1 MSSTVDERIVQMK
14 FDNSQFEENATKTI
28 ATLDKLDKGLK
39 FGSTDS
45 GLLNLQ
51 GVVNKFNFM
60 SMENGLQSLTSKF
73 TALDVVAATILNRL
87 TNKVVDAG
95 EKIGKALTIQ
105 GALDGFNEYELKMNS
120 VQTILNSAV
129 DKKGN
134 AVQLDYVKEKLEELN
149 VYADKTIYSFKDMTD
164 SIGKFT
170 NAGVDLDTA
179 VKAIQGI
186 SNEAAL
192 SGANAQQASHA
203 MYNFAQALSTGYI
216 QTIDWKSIEVAQ
228 MATKGFKEELLK
240 TADEMGTVKKQSNGM
255 YKVLTHGGKKFDEEI
270 SATKKFRDSLQSQWL
285 TTEVLTKT
293 LEKYSNENTEVGKK
307 AFKAAQDIK
316 TFTQLIDV
324 LKESIGSGWAMSFE
338 YIIGDFKQAKK
349 LWTEVGGVL
358 TSITDSQSK
367 ARNALLKGWSEDG
380 GRKAAIKAIK
390 NIWAGLNDITTK
402 ASEAMDHVF
411 PDVTVDK
418 LIAVTKTFRDFT
430 KNLRLN
436 DEVSHNLYE
445 TFKGMFSVVD
455 IGIQVFRL
463 LKNTISPYVH
473 LVPDAASA
481 FLGFTGTI
489 GGFLDKVDKALKKSE
504 SFSDVLHNLN
514 INVLDNL
521 PSFKKLRDILS
532 EVGGK
537 LDPIKEKL
545 KGVFDNLVDKSAGK
559 KIDFLGVALQGF
571 YKAGEFVAKGV
582 SFILDAFGKF
592 KDGMSQLG
600 LGGIIQALQLFI
612 SINTFRKISSFFGGF
627 AGVLDDI
634 GDIVDDVKKIPRM
647 FEDIGD
653 SISNFMKR
661 LKHIKTLEAISKSLL
676 ILSGALLV
684 LSLIPADR
692 LESAVG
698 GISIVLGEIVGAMA
712 ILDNLGGKKKGFV
725 DTVGT
730 TMIKLSASILILA
743 IALKALSSLD
753 VEQLKVGLSG
763 VSVLLLGLAFVASL
777 LSKGDG
783 KIKKGGTTL
792 IMFAVALKIMAGV
805 VKSLSEMNM
814 DQLGTGLAGIG
825 VMLTYLVM
833 FSAILGK
840 LDSVKF
846 SSGLGLIEMA
856 AAVLILYQA
865 LESFSKLDMA
875 SLSNGVIG
883 MSAVLAIIGIFS
895 ALMQGNKVNLF
906 AIGTGM
912 LIMSAAMVVL
922 SKALTNLGSIP
933 LSQIGVGLT
942 AMAGALI
949 IFGIAGALLSEVA
962 AQLIGVSTAFLIFGI
977 GINAV
982 VPALQALSQLSL
994 SELITGLVGLGGAIL
1009 IFGVAGAALA
1019 DMALPLIGVS
1029 VALGLFAIS
1038 INLLVPALQA
1048 FASMGVENLIV
1059 SIGGLAAVL
1068 LVFGVA
1074 ATLLSAAIIPMMGLA
1089 LALTLLGASCI
1100 VLGAGLT
1107 VLTYGLQAFGGMVVS
1122 VFSSVGTFLSDVFGK
1137 IGGIGGALMDI
1148 LGKAKEGIISL
1159 FSSGDTTEEANKAVD
1174 ETASAITNN
1183 SQKVT
1188 QATDGLVQ
1196 GAQQS
1201 MSALPDAYGEIG
1213 ITSID
1218 EFTKGLGSMDFGAV
1232 TDQIA
1237 QETTG
1242 GLDFTQSLNSLGLE
1256 NMSSYAS
1263 GVESGAG
1270 DVSSAISSLGGTID
1284 GSFSGLDSSM
1294 YTHGGIGI
1302 DQLSQGMV
1310 KNSGK
1315 VKTAGT
1321 TAAKA
1326 GLSGAKSK
1334 NGDYPGVGKD
1344 ADQGFANGMSG
1355 NSWIVEAA
1363 ARHVASNAVN
1373 AAKATIQSHSPS
1385 KVFERLGM
1393 YSDQG
1398 FANGF
1403 LRFANLVSD
1412 AAGSVAGKSLST
1424 VKDTMAR
1431 VYSIA
1436 NEGTF
1441 LSPTITPVMDL
1452 SEIQNGANSI
1462 PGMLSGYSLSLAND
1476 NNMLNNERLARNQ
1489 ANSFSSLLGG
1499 LKTAIMNQKPSNNY
1513 NINGITYDDGSNI
1526 ANAMQ
1531 AIANAAIIEGRM

>member
-28 ATLDKLDKGLK
+28 ATLDKLDKGLN

-60 SMENGLQSLTSKF
+60 SMENGLQSLTNKF
-73 TALDVVAATILNRL
+73 TALDVVAATIINRL

-95 EKIGKALTIQ
+95 AKMGKALTIE

-129 DKKGN
+129 DKTGKSVGLE
-134 AVQLDYVKEKLEELN
+134 QVKEKLEELN
-149 VYADKTIYSFKDMTD
+149 IYADKTIYSFKDMTD
-164 SIGKFT
+164 NIGKFT

-192 SGANAQQASHA
+192 SGANAEQASHA

-240 TADEMGTVKKQSNGM
+240 TADEMGTVEKQSNGM

-324 LKESIGSGWAMSFE
+324 LKESIGSGWAQSFE

-349 LWTEVGGVL
+349 LWSDVGSVL
-358 TSITDSQSK
+358 SGITDRQAK
-367 ARNALLKGWSEDG
+367 ARNALLKGWEEDG
-380 GRKAAIKAIK
+380 GRRAAIKAIK
-390 NIWAGLNDITTK
+390 NIWLALSDITTK

-418 LIAVTKTFRDFT
+418 IVAVTKSFKDFT

-445 TFKGMFSVVD
+445 TFKGVFSIVD
-455 IGIQVFRL
+455 IGVQFFRL
-463 LKNTISPYVH
+463 LGNAISPIIG
-473 LVPDAASA
+473 LVPKAASS
-481 FLGFTGTI
+481 FLGFTGKI
-489 GGFLDKVDKALKKSE
+489 GGFLDKVDKALKKSD

-514 INVLDNL
+514 INVLDNV
-521 PSFKKLRDILS
+521 PSF
-532 EVGGK
+532 
-537 LDPIKEKL
+537 EKL
-545 KGVFDNLVDKSAGK
+545 KDRVSELGDKLEPLKKKFKDLFGK
-559 KIDFLGVALQGF
+559 FTDKDGKRIDFLGLALKGF
-571 YKAGEFVAKGV
+571 YKAGELGAKGID
-582 SFILDAFGKF
+582 FIFKAFGKF
-592 KDGMSQLG
+592 KEGLSKLG
-600 LGGIIQALQLFI
+600 LSDILEGLQLYI
-612 SINTFRKISSFFGGF
+612 SINTFRKIIKFFGGF
-627 AGVLDDI
+627 
-634 GDIVDDVKKIPRM
+634 GDIFESVGDIFDDVKKIPKM
-647 FEDIGD
+647 FTDIGD
-653 SISNFMKR
+653 SISDFIKKLN
-661 LKHIKTLEAISKSLL
+661 HIKTLEAISKSLL

-684 LSLIPADR
+684 LSLIPSDK

-698 GISIVLGEIVGAMA
+698 GISIVLGEIVAAMTL
-712 ILDNLGGKKKGFV
+712 LDKLGGKKKGFV
-725 DTVGT
+725 DTVGS

-743 IALKALSSLD
+743 LALKSLSGLD
-753 VEQLKVGLSG
+753 IGQLQIGLSG
-763 VSVLLLGLAFVASL
+763 ITVLLLELAFVAAL
-777 LSKGDG
+777 LSKDDG

-792 IMFAVALKIMAGV
+792 IMFALALKIMGSV

-814 DQLGTGLAGIG
+814 DQLGTGLAGVG
-825 VMLTYLVM
+825 VMLTYLIM

-856 AAVLILYQA
+856 ASLLILYQA
-865 LESFSKLDMA
+865 LESFSKLDMTA
-875 SLSNGVIG
+875 LSNGIIG
-883 MSAVLAIIGIFS
+883 MTAVLAVIGIFS

-912 LIMSAAMVVL
+912 LVMSAAMLVL
-922 SKALTNLGSIP
+922 SSALSSLGSIP
-933 LSQIGVGLT
+933 LSNIGVGLT
-942 AMAGALI
+942 AIAGALI
-949 IFGIAGALLSEVA
+949 IFGITGALLSEVSV
-962 AQLIGVSTAFLIFGI
+962 QLLGVSTAFLIFAVGV
-977 GINAV
+977 NAI
-982 VPALQALSQLSL
+982 VPALQALSQLSVADM
-994 SELITGLVGLGGAIL
+994 ITALVGLGGAML
-1009 IFGVAGAALA
+1009 IFGVASLALA
-1019 DMALPLIGVS
+1019 DLALPIIGVS
-1029 VALGLFAIS
+1029 IALGIFAVS
-1038 INLLVPALQA
+1038 INLLIPALQA
-1048 FASMGVENLIV
+1048 LSSMGVENLIV
-1059 SIGGLAAVL
+1059 SLGGLAGVL
-1068 LVFGVA
+1068 IIFGVA
-1074 ATLLSAAIIPMMGLA
+1074 ATLLSATIIPMMGLA
-1089 LALTLLGASCI
+1089 VALTLLGASCI

-1122 VFSSVGTFLSDVFGK
+1122 VFSGVGTFLSDVFGK
-1137 IGGIGGALMDI
+1137 IGGIGGTLLDL
-1148 LGKAKEGIISL
+1148 LGKAKDGILNL
-1159 FSSGDTTEEANKAVD
+1159 FKSGETTEEANKAVD
-1174 ETASAITNN
+1174 ETANAITNN
-1183 SQKVT
+1183 TSKVT

-1201 MSALPDAYGEIG
+1201 MSALPDAYGGIG
-1213 ITSID
+1213 VTSI
-1218 EFTKGLGSMDFGAV
+1218 EAFTNGLGSMDFGAV

-1242 GLDFTQSLNSLGLE
+1242 GLDFTESLNSLGIE
-1256 NMSSYAS
+1256 NMTSYAS
-1263 GVESGAG
+1263 GIDASSG
-1270 DVSSAISSLGGTID
+1270 DVTDAISTLGGAVDESFAGLTTD
-1284 GSFSGLDSSM
+1284 FYNQGSSSV
-1294 YTHGGIGI
+1294 G
-1302 DQLSQGMV
+1302 QLSSGITDNKDKV
-1310 KNSGK
+1310 NTAGKKAANSG
-1315 VKTAGT
+1315 VKGV
-1321 TAAKA
+1321 
-1326 GLSGAKSK
+1326 KSK
-1334 NGDYPGVGKD
+1334 NDDYYNAGMS
-1344 ADQGFANGMSG
+1344 ADQGLANGMKDYT
-1355 NSWIVEAA
+1355 WIVDAA
-1363 ARHVASNAVN
+1363 AKHVANSAVN
-1373 AAKATIQSHSPS
+1373 TAKATIQSRSPS

-1403 LRFANLVSD
+1403 LKFANLVSN
-1412 AAGSVAGKSLST
+1412 AAGSVAGDSLST

-1441 LSPTITPVMDL
+1441 MSPTITPVMDL

-1462 PGMLSGYSLSLAND
+1462 PGMLSGYSLSLANT
-1476 NNMLNNERLARNQ
+1476 NNAMNNEQMARNQ
-1489 ANSFSSLLGG
+1489 ANNLASLFGG
-1499 LKTAIMNQKPSNNY
+1499 LKNAIMNQQPSNNY
-1513 NINGITYDDGSNI
+1513 NINGVTYDDGSNI

>member
-28 ATLDKLDKGLK
+28 ATLDKLDKGLN

-60 SMENGLQSLTSKF
+60 SMENGLQSLTNKF
-73 TALDVVAATILNRL
+73 TALDVVAATIINRL

-95 EKIGKALTIQ
+95 AKMGKALTIE
-105 GALDGFNEYELKMNS
+105 GALDGFKEYELKMNS

-129 DKKGN
+129 NKDGTAVTLDK
-134 AVQLDYVKEKLEELN
+134 VKEKLEELN

-164 SIGKFT
+164 NIGKFT

-192 SGANAQQASHA
+192 SGANAEQASHA

-240 TADEMGTVKKQSNGM
+240 TADEMGTVQKQSNGM

-270 SATKKFRDSLQSQWL
+270 SSTKKFRDSLQSQWL

-324 LKESIGSGWAMSFE
+324 LKESIGSGWAQSFE
-338 YIIGDFKQAKK
+338 YIIGDFNQAKK
-349 LWTEVGGVL
+349 LWSEVGSVL
-358 TSITDSQSK
+358 TGITDKQAK
-367 ARNALLKGWSEDG
+367 ARNALLKGWEEDG
-380 GRKAAIKAIK
+380 GRRAAIKAIK
-390 NIWAGLNDITTK
+390 NIWLAMSDITTK

-418 LIAVTKTFRDFT
+418 IVAVTKQFKDFT

-436 DEVSHNLYE
+436 NEVSHNLYE
-445 TFKGMFSVVD
+445 TFKGVFSTVD
-455 IGIQVFRL
+455 IGIQFFRL
-463 LKNTISPYVH
+463 LGNAISPIIGI
-473 LVPDAASA
+473 VPKAASS
-481 FLGFTGTI
+481 FLGFTGKI
-489 GGFLDKVDKALKKSE
+489 GGFLDKVDKALQKSE
-504 SFSDVLHNLN
+504 SFSDALHNLN

-521 PSFKKLRDILS
+521 PSFEKLRNVLS
-532 EVGGK
+532 EVGNK
-537 LDPIKEKL
+537 LDPIKDKV
-545 KGVFDNLVDKSAGK
+545 KGVFDNLVDKTAGK
-559 KIDFLGVALQGF
+559 KIDFLGIALQGF
-571 YKAGEFVAKGV
+571 YKAGEFAAKGI
-582 SFILDAFGKF
+582 SFILEAFGKL
-592 KDGMSQLG
+592 KEGVSKLG
-600 LGGIIQALQLFI
+600 LGGILQALQLFI

-627 AGVLDDI
+627 TGILDDF
-634 GDIVDDVKKIPRM
+634 GDIVEDVKKIPSM
-647 FEDIGD
+647 FTDIGD
-653 SISNFMKR
+653 AISNFMKR

-725 DTVGT
+725 DTVGS

-743 IALKALSSLD
+743 FALKSLSSLD
-753 VEQLKVGLSG
+753 VDQLKVGLSG
-763 VSVLLLGLAFVASL
+763 VTVLLLGLAFVASL
-777 LSKGDG
+777 LSKSDG

-805 VKSLSEMNM
+805 VKSLSDMNM

-840 LDSVKF
+840 LDSIKF

-856 AAVLILYQA
+856 ASLLILYQA
-865 LESFSKLDMA
+865 LESFSKLDMTA
-875 SLSNGVIG
+875 LSNGIIG
-883 MSAVLAIIGIFS
+883 MSAVLSVIGIFS

-912 LIMSAAMVVL
+912 LVMSAAMMVL
-922 SKALTNLGSIP
+922 SSALSSLGSIP
-933 LSQIGVGLT
+933 LSNIGIGLT
-942 AMAGALI
+942 AIAGALI
-949 IFGIAGALLSEVA
+949 IFGVTGALLSEVSV
-962 AQLIGVSTAFLIFGI
+962 QLLGVSTAFLIFAAGV
-977 GINAV
+977 NAI
-982 VPALQALSQLSL
+982 VPALQALSAISVADM
-994 SELITGLVGLGGAIL
+994 ITALVGLAGSML
-1009 IFGVAGAALA
+1009 IFGVASVALA
-1019 DMALPLIGVS
+1019 DLALPIIGVS
-1029 VALGLFAIS
+1029 VALGIFAVS
-1038 INLLVPALQA
+1038 INMLIPALQA

-1068 LVFGVA
+1068 IVFGVA
-1074 ATLLSAAIIPMMGLA
+1074 ATLLSAAIVPMMGLA

-1122 VFSSVGTFLSDVFGK
+1122 VFSGVGTFLSDVFGK
-1137 IGGIGGALMDI
+1137 IGGIGGTLLDL
-1148 LGKAKEGIISL
+1148 LGKAKDGILNL
-1159 FSSGDTTEEANKAVD
+1159 FKSGDTTEEANKAVD
-1174 ETASAITNN
+1174 ETANAITNN
-1183 SQKVT
+1183 TSKVT

-1201 MSALPDAYGEIG
+1201 MSALPDAYGGIG
-1213 ITSID
+1213 VTSI
-1218 EFTKGLGSMDFGAV
+1218 EAFTNGLGSMDFGAV

-1242 GLDFTQSLNSLGLE
+1242 GLDFTESLNSLGLE

-1263 GVESGAG
+1263 GIDASSG
-1270 DVSSAISSLGGTID
+1270 DVSAAISSLGGTVD
-1284 GSFSGLDSSM
+1284 ESFGSFTTDFYSQGSA
-1294 YTHGGIGI
+1294 GVG
-1302 DQLSQGMV
+1302 QLSSGITD
-1310 KNSGK
+1310 NTGK
-1315 VKTAGT
+1315 VKSAGGK
-1321 TAAKA
+1321 AASA
-1326 GLSGAKSK
+1326 GVKGAKSK
-1334 NGDYPGVGKD
+1334 NSDYHGVGKS
-1344 ADQGFANGMSG
+1344 ADEGLAQGMRDYT
-1355 NSWIVEAA
+1355 WIVDAA
-1363 ARHVASNAVN
+1363 ARHVASSAVST
-1373 AAKATIQSHSPS
+1373 AKSTIKSHSPS
-1385 KVFERLGM
+1385 KEFEKLGM

-1403 LRFANLVSD
+1403 LKFANLVSN
-1412 AAGSVAGKSLST
+1412 AAGSVAGDSLST

-1441 LSPTITPVMDL
+1441 MSPTITPVMDL

-1462 PGMLSGYSLSLAND
+1462 PGMLSGYSLSLANT
-1476 NNMLNNERLARNQ
+1476 NNAMNNERTARNQ
-1489 ANSFSSLLGG
+1489 ANSLTSLFGG
-1499 LKTAIMNQKPSNNY
+1499 LKNAIMNQKPSNNY

>member
-60 SMENGLQSLTSKF
+60 SMENGLQSLTNKF
-73 TALDVVAATILNRL
+73 TALDVVAATIINRL

-95 EKIGKALTIQ
+95 AKMAKSLTIE

-120 VQTILNSAV
+120 IQTILNSAV
-129 DKKGN
+129 DKKGK
-134 AVQLDYVKEKLEELN
+134 AIGLEQVKKGLEELN
-149 VYADKTIYSFKDMTD
+149 EYADKTIYSFKDMTD
-164 SIGKFT
+164 NIGKFT
-170 NAGVDLDTA
+170 NAGVDYDTA
-179 VKAIQGI
+179 IKAIQGI
-186 SNEAAL
+186 ANEAAL
-192 SGANAQQASHA
+192 AGANAQQASHS
-203 MYNFAQALSTGYI
+203 MYNFAQALSTGYV

-255 YKVLTHGGKKFDEEI
+255 YKVLTHGGRKFDEEI

-285 TTEVLTKT
+285 TTEVLVKT
-293 LEKYSNENTEVGKK
+293 LQKYSSTSTDVGKK
-307 AFKAAQDIK
+307 AFDAAQDVK
-316 TFTQLIDV
+316 TFTQLIGV
-324 LKESIGSGWAMSFE
+324 LKESIGSGWAMSME
-338 YIIGDFKQAKK
+338 YIVGDFEQAKRLWTKVSKVITGITDKQAD
-349 LWTEVGGVL
+349 E
-358 TSITDSQSK
+358 
-367 ARNALLKGWSEDG
+367 RNALLKGWEEDG
-380 GRKAAIKAIK
+380 GRRAAIKAIK
-390 NIWAGLNDITTK
+390 NIWLGMRDITTK

-418 LIAVTKTFRDFT
+418 IVAVTKSFKDFT

-436 DEVSHNLYE
+436 NEVSHNLYE
-445 TFKGMFSVVD
+445 TFKGVFSAVD
-455 IGIQVFRL
+455 IGIQFFRL
-463 LKNTISPYVH
+463 LKNAISPFAH

-481 FLGFTGTI
+481 FLGFTGKI
-489 GGFLDKVDKALKKSE
+489 GGFLDKVDKALKKSD

-514 INVLDNL
+514 INVLDSI
-521 PSFKKLRDILS
+521 PSFEKLKGHISDIG
-532 EVGGK
+532 EK
-537 LDPIKEKL
+537 LDPIKEKI
-545 KGVFDNLVDKSAGK
+545 KGAFGKIVDKTEGK
-559 KIDFLGVALQGF
+559 KIDFLGLALQGF
-571 YKAGEFVAKGV
+571 YKVGELAAKGIN
-582 SFILDAFGKF
+582 FILEAFGKF
-592 KDGMSQLG
+592 KEGMSKLG
-600 LGGIIQALQLFI
+600 LGGIMQALQLFI
-612 SINTFRKISSFFGGF
+612 SLNTFRKTASFFGGF
-627 AGVLDDI
+627 GDILDDF

-647 FEDIGD
+647 FDDIGH
-653 SISNFMKR
+653 SISTFMKR
-661 LKHIKTLEAISKSLL
+661 LKHIKTLEAIAKALL

-684 LSLIPADR
+684 LSFIPADK
-692 LESAVG
+692 LESAIG
-698 GISIVLGEIVGAMA
+698 GISVVMAEIVGAMTL
-712 ILDNLGGKKKGFV
+712 LDNLGGKKKGFV

-730 TMIKLSASILILA
+730 TMIKLAASILILA
-743 IALKALSSLD
+743 LALKSLAGLEI
-753 VEQLKVGLSG
+753 EQLQVGLSG
-763 VSVLLLGLAFVASL
+763 ITVLLLELAFVAAL

-792 IMFAVALKIMAGV
+792 IMFALALKIMAGV

-825 VMLTYLVM
+825 VMMAYLVG

-856 AAVLILYQA
+856 ASLLILYQA

-875 SLSNGVIG
+875 ALSNGITG
-883 MSAVLAIIGIFS
+883 MTAVLAVIGIFS

-912 LIMSAAMVVL
+912 LVMSAAMLVL
-922 SKALTNLGSIP
+922 SSALSSLGSIP
-933 LSQIGVGLT
+933 LSNIGVGLT
-942 AMAGALI
+942 AIAGALI
-949 IFGIAGALLSEVA
+949 IFGITGALLSEVSV
-962 AQLIGVSTAFLIFGI
+962 QLLGVSTAFLIFAAGV
-977 GINAV
+977 NAI
-982 VPALQALSQLSL
+982 VPALQALSQLSVADMV
-994 SELITGLVGLGGAIL
+994 TALVGLAGAMI
-1009 IFGVAGAALA
+1009 IFGVASVALA
-1019 DMALPLIGVS
+1019 DLALPIIGVS
-1029 VALGLFAIS
+1029 IALGIFAVS
-1038 INLLVPALQA
+1038 INMLIPALQA

-1068 LVFGVA
+1068 IVFGIA
-1074 ATLLSAAIIPMMGLA
+1074 ATLLSAAIVPMMGLA

-1107 VLTYGLQAFGGMVVS
+1107 ILTAGLQAFGGMVVS
-1122 VFSSVGTFLSDVFGK
+1122 VFSGVGTFLSDVFGK
-1137 IGGIGGALMDI
+1137 IGGIGGTLLDL
-1148 LGKAKEGIISL
+1148 LGKAKDGIISL
-1159 FSSGDTTEEANKAVD
+1159 FKSGDTTEEANKAVD
-1174 ETASAITNN
+1174 ETANAITNN
-1183 SQKVT
+1183 TSKVT

-1201 MSALPDAYGEIG
+1201 MSALPDAYGGIG
-1213 ITSID
+1213 VTSI
-1218 EFTKGLGSMDFGAV
+1218 EAFTNGLGSMDFGAV

-1263 GVESGAG
+1263 GIDVGAG

-1302 DQLSQGMV
+1302 DQLSQGMI

-1334 NGDYPGVGKD
+1334 NGDYSGVGRD
-1344 ADQGFANGMSG
+1344 ADQGFANGMSS

-1385 KVFERLGM
+1385 KVFEKLGM

-1403 LRFANLVSD
+1403 LKFANLVSD
-1412 AAGSVAGKSLST
+1412 AAGSVANSSLST
-1424 VKDTMAR
+1424 VKDAMAR
-1431 VYSIA
+1431 AYAIA
-1436 NEGTF
+1436 GEDGF
-1441 LSPTITPVMDL
+1441 VSPTITPVMDL
-1452 SEIQNGANSI
+1452 SEIQNGANRI

-1476 NNMLNNERLARNQ
+1476 NNALNNERIARNQ
-1489 ANSFSSLLGG
+1489 ANSFGSLLGG
-1499 LKTAIMNQKPSNNY
+1499 LKTAIMNQKPSNHY

-1531 AIANAAIIEGRM
+1531 AIANAALIEGRM